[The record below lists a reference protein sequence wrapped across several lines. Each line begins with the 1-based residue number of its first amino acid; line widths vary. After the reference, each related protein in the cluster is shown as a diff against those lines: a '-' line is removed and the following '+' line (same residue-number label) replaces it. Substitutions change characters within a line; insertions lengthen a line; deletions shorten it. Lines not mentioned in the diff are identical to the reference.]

1 MRDYYCVQD
10 LLRIFD
16 AFSLE
21 ETLIIIQVISGKKEK
36 KTLLKNILRG
46 IMMGNKSNYS
56 RIFLSLMVFL
66 IITISVAP
74 SLQAVD
80 YYADLTITVD
90 FSGFVSIGGL
100 TNYPNLTIQNTEK
113 YTSKQQS
120 VWTLNITKQEI
131 FSEFVYDLTLP
142 KGSSINY
149 IKSSGSIRIEESRG
163 NLIVRGFGE
172 NESLSIIIQYQ
183 TEKKENFLILE
194 NIVYLLLLLAIV
206 IVSIFILILF
216 LKGKKIKGLQPTADV
231 KKPLGDIKGLN
242 HRQKQI
248 MKLLHERNIP
258 LTQTDIQKELQIPK
272 ASISRNVRGLERKG
286 LIEKEQIGIS
296 NLIRLKKL

>member
-1 MRDYYCVQD
+1 MSFQ
-10 LLRIFD
+10 
-16 AFSLE
+16 E
-21 ETLIIIQVISGKKEK
+21 KKK
-36 KTLLKNILRG
+36 KTLLMNILRG
-46 IMMGNKSNYS
+46 IVMGNKSKYS
-56 RIFLSLMVFL
+56 RIFLYLTVIF

-90 FSGFVSIGGL
+90 FSGFVSIRGL

-120 VWTLNITKQEI
+120 VWTLNITKQEM

-149 IKSSGSIRIEESRG
+149 IKSSGSIRIEESLG

-183 TEKKENFLILE
+183 TEKKENFLIVE

-216 LKGKKIKGLQPTADV
+216 LKGKKIKGLQPTADA